1 MSAKSGLPFAGYAAD
16 VWDVVFSIKTFIA
29 AMLALFVALTFDL
42 TNPYWA
48 VGTVYIVAHPLSG
61 ASTSKAVYR
70 LLGTAIGGAMT
81 VALVPN
87 LVNAPEL
94 LTLAIALWIGICL
107 AVSLL
112 DRTPRSYVFML
123 AGYTTALTGFP
134 IVAAPET
141 AFTYASGRV
150 IEIGVGII
158 CTAVVSR
165 LLFPRHAG
173 PVLSARIDAWMKNA
187 GLLAVDAL
195 KGSAQ
200 ATLVAPARRLASEAV
215 ELRIFTIHVAYD
227 TSDMRD
233 ILGLTKTLQ
242 QRMVALLPVASSL
255 ADVIAVL
262 KLEGN
267 GAQRPAVEALV
278 ADVSAWLESGQSLT
292 EVQRQHVLALM
303 EKAELDAS
311 GGSEWHGLLLQNL
324 MARLRDLSQIWSDC
338 IDLKQDIS
346 SGSQH
351 FLRWNRFGPGL
362 DQRPMHKDYGMAAL
376 SGFSAMLATCL
387 ACAFWVLTGWP
398 QGSGAA
404 MMASVLC
411 CLFASMDDPTPM
423 IRKFLQVSLVAVV
436 AAFVLTFAIMPLI
449 HGYVSLVALLG
460 ICLLPA
466 GVLMAKP
473 QTLLYG
479 LGFGVNLPN
488 MLTLQDRLTLDF
500 TSFVNSNISL
510 VVGVTIACGTTA
522 LVRSVGSEWSVQRL
536 RRAGWRDIAAVARR
550 RQGDDVTGLLH
561 RMLDRLGLVAPRL
574 ANLPSDAGS
583 PRTDMLQD
591 LRVGLDVVELQQH
604 KFLLPPICSKAV
616 DEVLVCVAG
625 YYRTHHRQDTAGPN
639 ADMLG
644 PLDTAIAVLVDARDE
659 PAVAKLRRSLVGIR
673 YNLFSAA
680 PAFSSTPRHSL
691 QDAAE

>member
-1 MSAKSGLPFAGYAAD
+1 MTGYAAD
-16 VWDVVFSIKTFIA
+16 LWDVVFSIKTFIA
-29 AMLALFVALTFDL
+29 AMLALFVALCFDL

-61 ASTSKAVYR
+61 ASTSKAIYR
-70 LLGTAIGGAMT
+70 LLGTAVGGAMT

-94 LTLAIALWIGICL
+94 LTLAIALWIGVCL

-158 CTAVVSR
+158 CTAIVSR

-173 PVLSARIDAWMKNA
+173 PILSARIDAWMKTA
-187 GLLAVDAL
+187 GSLAIDAL
-195 KGSAQ
+195 QGKSQ
-200 ATLVAPARRLASEAV
+200 AALVAPARRLASEAV

-227 TSDMRD
+227 TSGVRD
-233 ILGLTKTLQ
+233 VLGLTKTLQ
-242 QRMVALLPVASSL
+242 HRMVALLPIASGL
-255 ADVIAVL
+255 ADVIAAL

-267 GAQRPAVEALV
+267 GVQRPPVRALV
-278 ADVSAWLESGQSLT
+278 EEISGWLELERGQSLT
-292 EVQRQHVLALM
+292 EEQRQHLLALM
-303 EKAELDAS
+303 ATAERDAQHAS
-311 GGSEWHGLLLQNL
+311 QWYGLLLQNL
-324 MARLRDLSQIWSDC
+324 TARLRDLSQIWSDC
-338 IDLKQDIS
+338 LDLKQDIS

-351 FLRWNRFGPGL
+351 ALRWNRFGPSL
-362 DQRPMHKDYGMAAL
+362 DRRPMHKDYGMAAL

-387 ACAFWVLTGWP
+387 ACAFWILTGWP

-404 MMASVLC
+404 MMAAVLC
-411 CLFASMDDPTPM
+411 CLFATMDDPTPM
-423 IRKFLQVSLVAVV
+423 IRKFLQVSLVAVL

-449 HGYVSLVALLG
+449 HGYISLVAVLG
-460 ICLLPA
+460 LCLLPA

-500 TSFVNSNISL
+500 TSFINSNISL

-522 LVRSVGSEWSVQRL
+522 LVRSVGLEWSVQRL
-536 RRAGWRDIAAVARR
+536 RRAGWSDIATVALR
-550 RQGDDVTGLLH
+550 RQGDNVTGLLH

-574 ANLPSDAGS
+574 ANMAAGSGS

-604 KFLLPPICSKAV
+604 KFLLSPIARKAV
-616 DEVLVCVAG
+616 DEVLTSIAA
-625 YYRTHHRQDTAGPN
+625 YYRSHHRQESLAPGTN
-639 ADMLG
+639 MLE
-644 PLDTAIAVLVDARDE
+644 PLDAAIDVLVKARDA

-673 YNLFSAA
+673 YNLFPAA
-680 PAFSSTPRHSL
+680 PAFASAPLHA
-691 QDAAE
+691 QEAAE

>member
-1 MSAKSGLPFAGYAAD
+1 MAAKSALPVTGYAAD
-16 VWDVVFSIKTFIA
+16 LWDVVFSIKTFIA
-29 AMLALFVALTFDL
+29 AMLALFVALCFDL

-70 LLGTAIGGAMT
+70 LLGTAVGGAMT

-94 LTLAIALWIGICL
+94 LTLAIALWIGLCL

-158 CTAVVSR
+158 CTAIVSR

-173 PVLSARIDAWMKNA
+173 PILSARIDAWMKNA
-187 GLLAVDAL
+187 GLLAIDVLQGSSQAAL
-195 KGSAQ
+195 A
-200 ATLVAPARRLASEAV
+200 APARRLASEAV

-227 TSDMRD
+227 TSGVRD

-242 QRMVALLPVASSL
+242 HRMVALLPIASGL
-255 ADVIAVL
+255 ADLIAAL

-267 GAQRPAVEALV
+267 GAQRPAVDALV
-278 ADVSAWLESGQSLT
+278 TEVSDWLARGQSLT
-292 EVQRQHVLALM
+292 DEQRQNFLTVMA
-303 EKAELDAS
+303 KAERDAQEAS
-311 GGSEWHGLLLQNL
+311 QWHGLLLQNL

-338 IDLKQDIS
+338 LDLKQDIS
-346 SGSQH
+346 SGSH
-351 FLRWNRFGPGL
+351 HSLRWNRFGPSL
-362 DQRPMHKDYGMAAL
+362 DRRPMHKDYGIAAL
-376 SGFSAMLATCL
+376 SGFSAMLSTCL
-387 ACAFWVLTGWP
+387 ASAFWILTGWP
-398 QGSGAA
+398 QGSAAA
-404 MMASVLC
+404 MMAAVLC

-423 IRKFLQVSLVAVV
+423 IRKFLQVSLVAVL
-436 AAFVLTFAIMPLI
+436 AAFVLTFGIMPLI

-500 TSFVNSNISL
+500 TSFINSNISL
-510 VVGVTIACGTTA
+510 TVGVTIACGTTA
-522 LVRSVGSEWSVQRL
+522 LVRSVGAEWSVQRL
-536 RRAGWRDIAAVARR
+536 RRAGWRDIATVALR

-574 ANLPSDAGS
+574 ANMAAGS
-583 PRTDMLQD
+583 GNPRTDMLQD

-604 KFLLPPICSKAV
+604 KFLLSPIARSAV
-616 DEVLVCVAG
+616 DDVLTSVAT
-625 YYRTHHRQDTAGPN
+625 YYRSHHRQESLVPN
-639 ADMLG
+639 ADLLG
-644 PLDTAIAVLVDARDE
+644 PLDMAIDALVEAQE
-659 PAVAKLRRSLVGIR
+659 GPAVAKLRRSLVGVR
-673 YNLFSAA
+673 YNLFPAA
-680 PAFSSTPRHSL
+680 PAFASAPLHDH
-691 QDAAE
+691 QEAAE